1 MTRGE
6 AMLKMYLNV
15 AAPARL
21 CSPQGAVLG
30 KNNGIPEHPIT
41 FNGSNGHDS
50 VCQGR
55 ALKGPCIVQEYAQV
69 QNDARVQ
76 PC

>member
-30 KNNGIPEHPIT
+30 KNDGIPEHPIT
-41 FNGSNGHDS
+41 FNGTNDHKS
-50 VCQGR
+50 VCQDM
-55 ALKGPCIVQEYAQV
+55 APKGPCKVQEYA
-69 QNDARVQ
+69 
-76 PC
+76 